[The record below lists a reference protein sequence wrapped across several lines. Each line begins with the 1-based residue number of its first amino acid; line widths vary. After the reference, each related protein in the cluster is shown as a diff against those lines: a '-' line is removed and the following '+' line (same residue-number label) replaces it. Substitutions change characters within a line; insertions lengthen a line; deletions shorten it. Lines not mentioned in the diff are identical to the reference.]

1 LLVSFLHGCSSEVLK
16 TELQIAP
23 VKSHK
28 KLQWGKICQF
38 HSSVVIDLL
47 ETGLEQ
53 VAKGHAQ
60 GWGGGGED
68 TARPEHA
75 QVWENWS
82 DLLGGNKSAAVRKL
96 LQQNDRSVSERLLAL
111 AIKYPLQGAVRDR
124 TPKLPKFFSSDQW

>member
-1 LLVSFLHGCSSEVLK
+1 MSFLHGCSSEVLK

-53 VAKGHAQ
+53 VAKGHAK
-60 GWGGGGED
+60 GGGGGGY
-68 TARPEHA
+68 AR
-75 QVWENWS
+75 V
-82 DLLGGNKSAAVRKL
+82 
-96 LQQNDRSVSERLLAL
+96 
-111 AIKYPLQGAVRDR
+111 
-124 TPKLPKFFSSDQW
+124 